1 MSRRSKSRS
10 TSCAIS
16 VAVMAL
22 RGLNTEFSLQCANL
36 LEKGDHVAYLEQKPD
51 FSRPSWG
58 DFFPDYIAAEL
69 LKKFDGLNVN
79 IDREAVAIEKFH
91 ESEERCRAT
100 NKRLWRFLRAG
111 DSTPHAVVDV
121 LLRSKRKIERIL
133 GTFSWDEAESLMDF
147 GPGASVGLTRNRRNS
162 WYKFG
167 LERPT
172 TTGENAVLADI
183 LIGMSPQWSKTA
195 VSRNGEFGSNLEV
208 VVGSRI
214 TTVPKDAKSDRVIAI
229 EPLMNMY
236 VQKGIGG
243 CIRRR
248 LKRVGCDLN
257 DQRVNQR
264 LAREGSS
271 TGLLA
276 TLDLKQAS
284 DSVAIALVETLLP
297 EDWVLAM
304 KLCRSK
310 FCVLASGEKILLQKF
325 SSMGN
330 GFTFELESLIFWAL
344 TKACAEALNESSLGI
359 SIYGD
364 DIICPVGVVELLIQ
378 VLEYVGF
385 TTNVNKSFWTG
396 QFRESC
402 GKHYFAGH
410 DVTPVYLRKEVRS
423 QEDLLMLANN
433 IRRLANRLVG
443 LDYGCDGR
451 LALPY
456 RHVVGMLEKRYAAL
470 SIPDGLGDG
479 GLVRDFDE
487 SRLKRHRYYDG
498 YVYRHLGRKYSA
510 FKPDGQPTLTLS
522 LHRLERAG
530 SRRVS
535 SHQLLKRLPLKR
547 TARIGLDEGVFPVE
561 IIRDRYSHRIVKSVT
576 PLWAGLGPWTTDL

>member
-1 MSRRSKSRS
+1 
-10 TSCAIS
+10 
-16 VAVMAL
+16 MAL

-487 SRLKRHRYYDG
+487 SRPKRHRYYDG